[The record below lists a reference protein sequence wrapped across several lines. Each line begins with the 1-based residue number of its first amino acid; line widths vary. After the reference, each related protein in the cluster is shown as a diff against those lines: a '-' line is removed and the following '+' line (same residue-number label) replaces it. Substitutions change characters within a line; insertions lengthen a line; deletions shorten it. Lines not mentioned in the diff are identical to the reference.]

1 MICSIIL
8 KHCPKAK
15 VMLFGSRST
24 QQASTFS
31 DYDVAID
38 CKKPVP
44 LVTLS
49 AIKEELSS
57 SALPV
62 LVDVIDFNRIDSNF
76 QKQILSSHQD
86 LSEVIHR

>member
-1 MICSIIL
+1 MV
-8 KHCPKAK
+8 HQ
-15 VMLFGSRST
+15 SRST
-24 QQASTFS
+24 EQASAFF
-31 DYDVAID
+31 DYNVAID
-38 CKKPVP
+38 YKKPVP

-57 SALPV
+57 SEIPV

-86 LSEVIHR
+86 LS